1 MSADFSHLIPPLR
14 RARGYRL
21 YDCQGRRYLDLW
33 QVGGRALLG
42 HRSFGLTRLLKDV
55 ISRGLLADLPS
66 LYGGRLE
73 RALSGL
79 LPGFSQVRIASSL
92 PAALDLA
99 ARHLGREVREEEI
112 SDPALEEA
120 EGGNAA
126 EVAFWRPLL
135 EQKGASGPAP
145 RVLLPV
151 LPFAASG
158 APVAVCF
165 GASLPAD
172 FPPSEP
178 VSPVLLAGAARC
190 LYDLKRYRLPEWY
203 GEDLLRGA
211 EGWSQRGIY
220 LRARC
225 AAERYGK
232 LFEAFL
238 QGGVLL
244 NPRWPGPSILPAE
257 ASAGEVAKMIQLF
270 RENPGE

>member
-1 MSADFSHLIPPLR
+1 MSTDLRHRIPPLR

-21 YDCQGRRYLDLW
+21 YDYQGKRYLDLW
-33 QVGGRALLG
+33 QAGGRALLG
-42 HRSFGLTRLLKDV
+42 HRSFRLTHLLKDV

-66 LYGGRLE
+66 PYVGRLE
-73 RALSGL
+73 RALAAH
-79 LPGFSQVRIASSL
+79 LPGFSHVRIASCL
-92 PAALDLA
+92 PAALGLA
-99 ARHLGREVREEEI
+99 SRFLGREVREEEI
-112 SDPALEEA
+112 SDPALEA
-120 EGGNAA
+120 GKGGRGA
-126 EVAFWRPLL
+126 EVAWWRPLL
-135 EQKGASGPAP
+135 EPAGPAT

-165 GASLPAD
+165 GAPLPED

-178 VSPVLLAGAARC
+178 VSPVLLAGATRC
-190 LYDLKRYRLPEWY
+190 LYDLKRYRLPEWHRD
-203 GEDLLRGA
+203 DLLREA
-211 EGWSQRGIY
+211 AGWSQLGIY

-225 AAERYGK
+225 PEERYGT

-238 QGGVLL
+238 EGGVLL

-270 RENPGE
+270 CENPGE

>member
-1 MSADFSHLIPPLR
+1 MSADLRLRIPPLR

-21 YDCQGRRYLDLW
+21 YDYQGRRYLDLW
-33 QVGGRALLG
+33 QGGGRALLG
-42 HRSFGLTRLLKDV
+42 HRSFRLTHLLKDV

-73 RALSGL
+73 RALAGL
-79 LPGFSQVRIASSL
+79 LPGFSQVRVTSCL
-92 PAALDLA
+92 PAALGLA
-99 ARHLGREVREEEI
+99 SRFLGREVREEEI
-112 SDPALEEA
+112 RDPALEE
-120 EGGNAA
+120 GGSGA
-126 EVAFWRPLL
+126 EVAWWRPLL
-135 EQKGASGPAP
+135 EQGGPAP

-165 GASLPAD
+165 GAPLPAD

-178 VSPVLLAGAARC
+178 VSPVLLAGAARS
-190 LYDLKRYRLPEWY
+190 LYDLKRYRRPEWY
-203 GEDLLRGA
+203 RDDLLREA
-211 EGWSQRGIY
+211 AGWSQRGIY

-225 AAERYGK
+225 AEERYGE
-232 LFEAFL
+232 LFVGFL
-238 QGGVLL
+238 EQGVLL

-270 RENPGE
+270 RGNPGE

>member
-1 MSADFSHLIPPLR
+1 MSADLRHRIPPLR

-21 YDCQGRRYLDLW
+21 YDYQGRRYLDLW
-33 QVGGRALLG
+33 QASGRALLG
-42 HRSFGLTRLLKDV
+42 HRSYRLTHLLKDV

-73 RALSGL
+73 RALAGL
-79 LPGFSQVRIASSL
+79 LPGFSQVRIASCL

-99 ARHLGREVREEEI
+99 SRFLGREVREEEI
-112 SDPALEEA
+112 RDPALEEG
-120 EGGNAA
+120 EGGSVA
-126 EVAFWRPLL
+126 EVAWWRPLL
-135 EQKGASGPAP
+135 EPVDPAP

-165 GASLPAD
+165 AAPLPAD

-190 LYDLKRYRLPEWY
+190 LYDLKRYRRPEWY
-203 GEDLLRGA
+203 RDDLLREA
-211 EGWSQRGIY
+211 AGWSQRGIY
-220 LRARC
+220 LCARC
-225 AAERYGK
+225 AEERYGT

-257 ASAGEVAKMIQLF
+257 ASAGEVVKMIQLF

>member
-1 MSADFSHLIPPLR
+1 MGSDFSHRIPPLR

-33 QVGGRALLG
+33 QGGGRALLG
-42 HRSFGLTRLLKDV
+42 HRSFRLTHLLKDV

-66 LYGGRLE
+66 PYGGRLE
-73 RALSGL
+73 RALAGL
-79 LPGFSQVRIASSL
+79 LPGFPQVRIASCL
-92 PAALDLA
+92 PAALGLA
-99 ARHLGREVREEEI
+99 ARYLGKEVREEEI
-112 SDPALEEA
+112 RDPALEEA
-120 EGGNAA
+120 EGVSGA
-126 EVAFWRPLL
+126 EVAWWRPML
-135 EQKGASGPAP
+135 EREQASGPAP

-151 LPFAASG
+151 LPFAVAG

-165 GASLPAD
+165 SASLPAD

-190 LYDLKRYRLPEWY
+190 LYDLKRYRRPEWY
-203 GEDLLRGA
+203 RDDLLRGA
-211 EGWSQRGIY
+211 AGWSQRGIY
-220 LRARC
+220 LC
-225 AAERYGK
+225 SHCTAERYGE
-232 LFEAFL
+232 LFDAFL
-238 QGGVLL
+238 QEGVLL